1 MSTVPTAR
9 SDLFANLAAG
19 TSSPLGATPGPD
31 GVNFSVYSSRATG
44 VELLLFA
51 HANDSSAARVIR
63 INPAT
68 NRTYHYWHVF
78 VPGVSAGQI
87 YGYRVEGPRDPARG
101 MLFDPTKIL
110 LDPYGRAVG
119 VPDNYRRSAASEA
132 GDNAA
137 TAMKSIVV
145 DTTTY
150 DWEGD
155 TPLRLPSAR
164 TIIYEMH
171 VRGFT
176 QHPSSEIAEEKR
188 GTFAGLIEKVPY
200 LRQLGITAVELL
212 PVFQFDAQACP
223 PGKVNYWGYQPIS
236 FFAPHR
242 AYSSRR
248 DPLGPVD
255 EFRDMVKALHC
266 AGIEVILDVVFNHT
280 AEGDHTGP
288 TLCFRGFD
296 NPTYYILDDD
306 RSRYADYTGCGNTLN
321 ANQAIVRRM
330 ILDSLRYWVQEM
342 HVDGFRFDLASVLS
356 RDPSGRPVP
365 DPPIIWD
372 IESDPVLAGTK
383 LIAEA
388 WDAAGLY
395 QVGGFIEVLFDKIGV
410 AAPWRIVICRGCLYG
425 ERVGQLSRHDCVPQ
439 LHVVG

>member
-1 MSTVPTAR
+1 MSTVLPTAR
-9 SDLFANLAAG
+9 SGLLANLAAG

-119 VPDNYRRSAASEA
+119 VPDNYRRTAASEA
-132 GDNAA
+132 GDNGA

-164 TIIYEMH
+164 TIIYETH

-236 FFAPHR
+236 FFAPAPSVQFSSGPARVGGRVPRHGQSTTLRWHR
-242 AYSSRR
+242 G
-248 DPLGPVD
+248 DP
-255 EFRDMVKALHC
+255 RC
-266 AGIEVILDVVFNHT
+266 CIQSY
-280 AEGDHTGP
+280 
-288 TLCFRGFD
+288 CR
-296 NPTYYILDDD
+296 
-306 RSRYADYTGCGNTLN
+306 
-321 ANQAIVRRM
+321 
-330 ILDSLRYWVQEM
+330 
-342 HVDGFRFDLASVLS
+342 
-356 RDPSGRPVP
+356 GRPYRANTVFP
-365 DPPIIWD
+365 RVRQ
-372 IESDPVLAGTK
+372 SDL
-383 LIAEA
+383 
-388 WDAAGLY
+388 
-395 QVGGFIEVLFDKIGV
+395 
-410 AAPWRIVICRGCLYG
+410 
-425 ERVGQLSRHDCVPQ
+425 
-439 LHVVG
+439 LHPRR

>member
-1 MSTVPTAR
+1 MSTVLPTAR
-9 SDLFANLAAG
+9 SGLLANLAAG

-51 HANDSSAARVIR
+51 HVSDSSAARVIR

-87 YGYRVEGPRDPARG
+87 YGYRVEGPRDPPRG
-101 MLFDPTKIL
+101 LRFDPTKIL
-110 LDPYGRAVG
+110 LDPYGRAVA
-119 VPDNYRRSAASEA
+119 VPDNYRRTAASEA
-132 GDNAA
+132 GDNGA

-145 DTTTY
+145 DSTTY

-155 TPLRLPSAR
+155 APLRLPSAR

-176 QHPSSEIAEEKR
+176 QHPSSEVAEEKR
-188 GTFAGLIEKVPY
+188 GTFAGLVEKIPY

-212 PVFQFDAQACP
+212 PVFQFDAQACS
-223 PGKVNYWGYQPIS
+223 PGTVNYWGYQPVS

-255 EFRDMVKALHC
+255 EFRDMVKALHR

-296 NPTYYILDDD
+296 NRKREPISMLDV
-306 RSRYADYTGCGNTLN
+306 CG
-321 ANQAIVRRM
+321 
-330 ILDSLRYWVQEM
+330 
-342 HVDGFRFDLASVLS
+342 G
-356 RDPSGRPVP
+356 
-365 DPPIIWD
+365 
-372 IESDPVLAGTK
+372 
-383 LIAEA
+383 
-388 WDAAGLY
+388 GL
-395 QVGGFIEVLFDKIGV
+395 
-410 AAPWRIVICRGCLYG
+410 
-425 ERVGQLSRHDCVPQ
+425 
-439 LHVVG
+439 